1 MACRSKGEAM
11 APEKARK
18 PTGTQDQED
27 SKRLVIHGSYDH
39 EDPVVQMEAIKQAL
53 DEYFRKQ

>member
-1 MACRSKGEAM
+1 M

-27 SKRLVIHGSYDH
+27 SKRLVIYGSYDH